1 MGKGSDGEYGCVGT
15 HSLPLILT
23 TSVKYGK
30 LPAMYN
36 CVKHVCIC
44 VTEFLILRMVCNFAT
59 IF

>member
-1 MGKGSDGEYGCVGT
+1 MGKKNGSDGGDGRVGP

-44 VTEFLILRMVCNFAT
+44 VIVSLMI
-59 IF
+59 